1 MSLVATYR
9 RTRAFTMIE
18 MIVVLAVGLVIVS
31 ATYFGFRA
39 MVGTNATTGA
49 ESAARQFA
57 QQATTMANGSD
68 QDVAALT
75 EPELEALVTAAGQ
88 DIFEVGGDV
97 KWGTRTAD
105 GRLPVGVSVGEY
117 CTQVIFYP
125 DLGAA
130 PKVLKASKKYDCEN
144 TPLS

>member
-1 MSLVATYR
+1 MFSVSAR
-9 RTRAFTMIE
+9 RHLRAFTMVE
-18 MIVVLAVGLVIVS
+18 MIVVLVVGLVIVS

-75 EPELEALVTAAGQ
+75 GTELEALMTAAGQ
-88 DIFEVGGDV
+88 DVREAGGDV

-117 CTQVIFYP
+117 CTQVVFYP
-125 DLGAA
+125 DLGA
-130 PKVLKASKKYDCEN
+130 PKILKASKKVDCEN